1 MLNPL
6 RIIQPDYQLLVPV
19 LGALLCGAIMVP
31 SAAVTIGDSLWLKH
45 WTYLLLA
52 LSAFAVVVLLPT
64 RFWALL
70 HVPAVLVALILCA
83 LVLVPA
89 LGLEDN
95 GARRW
100 LNLGFFT
107 LQSAEHA
114 KVLMLLYVAGFLAR
128 HGEHVGALRFELLE
142 PIGALLLLSVLLLA
156 APDFGSMVV
165 IGGVALGLLFVA
177 GVQLRLFALLASV
190 AVLGGAV
197 VAVAQPYRVERL
209 LAFIDPWSDAF
220 GSAYQLTQSLI
231 AFGRGGFFGVG
242 LGSGVQKL
250 HYLPESHND
259 FIFAVVVEELGLVG
273 GLLLMALFAA
283 LILRLLSLGRQ
294 AIRQD
299 FWFGAYLL
307 YGVAFILGGQFL
319 INVGVSSGALPTKGL
334 TLPLVSYGGNAL
346 LATGV
351 LLGLAC
357 RAQYE
362 LKSDLLAPRQR
373 RAAHRARRPRTVV
386 APVRQS
392 APKTKAKRRRR

>member
-19 LGALLCGAIMVP
+19 LGALICGAIMVP
-31 SAAVTIGDSLWLKH
+31 SAAVTLGDSIWLKH
-45 WTYLLLA
+45 WTYLLLG
-52 LSAFAVVVLLPT
+52 LLAFGTVVLLPT
-64 RFWALL
+64 RLFALL
-70 HVPAVLVALILCA
+70 HVPALMLALVLCA
-83 LVLVPA
+83 LVLVPG

-114 KVLMLLYVAGFLAR
+114 KVLMLIYVAGFLAR
-128 HGEHVGALRFELLE
+128 HGEQVAALRLELFE
-142 PIGALLLLSVLLLA
+142 PIAALIVLSTLLLA

-165 IGGVALGLLFVA
+165 IGLVALGLLFVA
-177 GVQLRLFALLASV
+177 GVRLRLFALLASV
-190 AVLGGAV
+190 AVIGGAV
-197 VAVAQPYRVERL
+197 VAVAAPYRVERL
-209 LAFIDPWSDAF
+209 LAFIDPWSNAF

-231 AFGRGGFFGVG
+231 AFGRGSYFGVG

-273 GLLLMALFAA
+273 GLLLIALFAA

-294 AIRQD
+294 AVRQD

-307 YGVAFILGGQFL
+307 YGVAFLLGGQFL

-334 TLPLVSYGGNAL
+334 TLPLVSFGGNAL

-362 LKSDLLAPRQR
+362 LHSDLLAPRQR
-373 RAAHRARRPRTVV
+373 RAAHRARRPRAPA
-386 APVRQS
+386 APVRR
-392 APKTKAKRRRR
+392 AAAKRTAAERRR